1 MILKRL
7 NVELTKYCKNV
18 KENYDKVFFYFFSI
32 YLPRG
37 KKKSKGQ
44 KHRSPIVIP
53 EVLIEGHTLS
63 FEESCIGCSITIID
77 ENENTVFSAIV
88 GEEGIVILPDSLVG
102 TFVLELERGSITFE
116 GEIEL

>member
-1 MILKRL
+1 MKKILL
-7 NVELTKYCKNV
+7 AIVLLSATNITTVLADYPVILHPTN
-18 KENYDKVFFYFFSI
+18 
-32 YLPRG
+32 
-37 KKKSKGQ
+37 KGNAANNPN
-44 KHRSPIVIP
+44 KHKSPISIP

-102 TFVLELERGSITFE
+102 TFVLELERESITFE

>member
-1 MILKRL
+1 MKKILIAIMLLFSTNIGFVQADEPVIL
-7 NVELTKYCKNV
+7 N
-18 KENYDKVFFYFFSI
+18 
-32 YLPRG
+32 PRG
-37 KKKSKGQ
+37 KNEGHDQ
-44 KHRSPIVIP
+44 GDKHRSPFVIP